1 MKGWLA
7 PSSWVSLSTWLA
19 RWSWVSLGRWLA
31 SWLWASLFVMAC
43 ALRCWVT
50 LPPWLAY
57 KSWVSLLIGLAYPA
71 GISLCLGLAYRSRD
85 FSLFRARSLSV
96 GSSKDVARSCRLGYY
111 LCLGSLEM
119 AGCLFRFGSLLPDGL
134 LLFLGINNSIVTEDL
149 FCIRSCHRQALALP
163 SYPPE
168 VRQKDLHH
176 PPFRSR
182 VQMCIRELAG

>member
-1 MKGWLA
+1 MKD
-7 PSSWVSLSTWLA
+7 WLA

-31 SWLWASLFVMAC
+31 SWLWAPLVCMAD

-50 LPPWLAY
+50 LTPWLAY

-111 LCLGSLEM
+111 LCLGSL
-119 AGCLFRFGSLLPDGL
+119 LPDGL
-134 LLFLGINNSIVTEDL
+134 LLFLGINNSRCLATSHIFYSACANRIDTHFRGLTHGRADNAFCACFYRQLNSVTTLCDVL
-149 FCIRSCHRQALALP
+149 N
-163 SYPPE
+163 
-168 VRQKDLHH
+168 
-176 PPFRSR
+176 
-182 VQMCIRELAG
+182 